1 MQNLIVH
8 DVIAQTEQLFE
19 LQLDRANVA
28 FEPGN
33 CLALFNNNE
42 ESRPYSIASGTD
54 DELLRFLIRRVP
66 EGPVSQWLTERKPG
80 DMVQASEPFGWF
92 QPGRSESEE
101 QSVFIATGTGIAPF
115 LSYLRTMPQQ
125 PPQACFYGVSLA
137 AEAFALDE
145 LKALPNFQLAVS
157 RETANGDFHG
167 RVTGL
172 MEQLPLESNIHY
184 YLCGLDEM
192 IDEVSG
198 WLEQKNIDY
207 THIHREVFFYADA
220 T

>member
-66 EGPVSQWLTERKPG
+66 PEGPVSQWLTERKPG
-80 DMVQASEPFGWF
+80 DMYK
-92 QPGRSESEE
+92 R
-101 QSVFIATGTGIAPF
+101 
-115 LSYLRTMPQQ
+115 
-125 PPQACFYGVSLA
+125 VSL
-137 AEAFALDE
+137 
-145 LKALPNFQLAVS
+145 LAGFNLVAQ
-157 RETANGDFHG
+157 RA
-167 RVTGL
+167 
-172 MEQLPLESNIHY
+172 
-184 YLCGLDEM
+184 
-192 IDEVSG
+192 
-198 WLEQKNIDY
+198 KNNL
-207 THIHREVFFYADA
+207 FS
-220 T
+220 